1 MKMSDL
7 HIEQMERDES
17 PSAIQIERGVP
28 MPKQHSGRAMTP
40 ARVELEE
47 VLDCINVGESFIVP
61 EQLVEHGAG
70 YPQVKSN
77 VRVAFQ
83 NRDMKCVARVTDLG
97 MRVWRTH

>member
-28 MPKQHSGRAMTP
+28 MPRQTT
-40 ARVELEE
+40 ELEE
-47 VLDCINVGESFIVP
+47 ALNSMNVGDSFLLPKSLI
-61 EQLVEHGAG
+61 EHGLG
-70 YPQVKSN
+70 YPQAKSN
-77 VRVAFQ
+77 VRTAFK
-83 NRDMKCVARVTDLG
+83 NRKMRCITRLTDLG